1 MIHLTDEEF
10 QFIVSFMKSNYG
22 INLINKKLLIESR
35 MYNTLVERSFTSFSQ
50 YFDIIKSKNPD
61 EIGLLINKLTTNHT
75 YFMRE
80 NQHFDFLKNVV
91 LPKHLSNNKT
101 HDIRTWSAGCSSGE
115 EAFTIA
121 MTMRDFFGLE
131 HSQWDTTILAT
142 DISTKVLNV
151 AQSKA
156 YDEDSLKD
164 ISDSWKKRF
173 FHRRTDGLYDLSD
186 EIRKQVVFRIFNLME
201 PFQYKK
207 PFDIIFCRNVMIY
220 FDQQTKTQLVNKFY
234 DALNPGGYL
243 LIGHSESIQR
253 ESSKFKYIQP
263 SVYQK

>member
-1 MIHLTDEEF
+1 MIQLTDEEF
-10 QFIVSFMKSNYG
+10 GFIVSFMKSNYG
-22 INLINKKLLIESR
+22 INLINKRLLIESR
-35 MYNTLVERSFTSFSQ
+35 MYNTLIERSFSSFSQ
-50 YFDIIKSKNPD
+50 YFEVIKTKNVD

-80 NQHFDFLKNVV
+80 NQHFDYLKNVV
-91 LPKHLSNNKT
+91 LPQHLNNNKS

-121 MTMRDFFGLE
+121 MTMKDFFGMDYAN
-131 HSQWDTTILAT
+131 WDTTILAT
-142 DISTKVLNV
+142 DISTKVLNI
-151 AQSKA
+151 AQTKA

-173 FHRRTDGLYDLSD
+173 FRHRPDGLYDLSD

-201 PFQYKK
+201 PFQHKK

-220 FDQQTKTQLVNKFY
+220 FDQPTKNALINKFY
-234 DALNPGGYL
+234 DALAPGGYL
-243 LIGHSESIQR
+243 FIGHSESVQR